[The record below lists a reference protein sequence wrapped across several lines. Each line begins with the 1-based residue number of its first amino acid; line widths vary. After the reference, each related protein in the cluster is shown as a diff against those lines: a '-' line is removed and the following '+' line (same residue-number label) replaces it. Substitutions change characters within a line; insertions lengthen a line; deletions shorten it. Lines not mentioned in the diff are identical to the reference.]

1 MARNTLARTTRTI
14 AIALAVACSIMGMAG
29 CSDDGGTGRKAATS
43 RTAPVP
49 PTSTPSAVPSSATS
63 VPPLQLKSPGAVGG
77 EGSRLTWPSLKTVG
91 VPRGK
96 RLRSSGPITVR
107 KKGAIIDGLRVST
120 EINVDADNVTIRN
133 TRLVAAGQWGIIQR
147 EGRSG
152 LRVENTEISGD
163 GRAKVQ
169 YGIVNHGGM
178 LTARRVHVHTVSN
191 GINTDHGLIEDSVV
205 RKLKEFP
212 SDHVTAVQSNS
223 GPAPGLSLIVRN
235 NVLLNPVSQTSALSI
250 YQDFGR
256 AHDVTVTGNLLG
268 GGGYAL
274 YGGKGKFGTPTN
286 IKIMRNAFTREHFK
300 KGGHFGPVT
309 AFDASGSGNVWKD
322 NVWADTGKPVR
333 P

>member
-1 MARNTLARTTRTI
+1 MARLQRTLALT
-14 AIALAVACSIMGMAG
+14 LAVPCSIAGLGG
-29 CSDDGGTGRKAATS
+29 CSDDGGTGRAASTT
-43 RTAPVP
+43 RAAPVP
-49 PTSTPSAVPSSATS
+49 PTSTPSPPNSATS
-63 VPPLQLKSPGAVGG
+63 VPPLQLKSKGPVGG
-77 EGSRLTWPSLKTVG
+77 EGSRLTWPTLATVG

-107 KKGAIIDGLRVST
+107 KDGAVIDGLRVST

-133 TRLVAAGQWGIIQR
+133 TRLVGAGQWGIIQR

-152 LRVENTEISGD
+152 LRVENSEISGD
-163 GRAKVQ
+163 GRTKVQ

-178 LTARRVHVHTVSN
+178 LTARRLHVHTVSN
-191 GINTDHGLIEDSVV
+191 GINTDHGLIEDSVI
-205 RKLKEFP
+205 RNLKEFP

-223 GPAPGLSLIVRN
+223 GPASGLKLVVRN

-286 IKIMRNAFTREHFK
+286 IKIMRNVFSREHFK
-300 KGGHFGPVT
+300 KGGSFGPVT
-309 AFDASGSGNVWKD
+309 AFDPSGSGNVWKD
-322 NVWADTGKPVR
+322 NVWAETGKPVL